1 MRNEERNNPRSQTDL
16 PFALRILTMSKGII
30 GKKIGMSQ
38 QFSGGELI
46 PVTVI
51 QAGPCTVVQKKTM
64 GNDGYDAVQLSFA
77 EEKKKFRVTKAMA
90 GHFQKANI
98 QPHRFLREFRTSE
111 FEQGQV
117 VTVDIFKKGELISVS
132 GVSKGKGFAGVM
144 KRHRFAGGPGGH
156 GSMFNR
162 RPGSIGASAYPS
174 RVWPGKKLP
183 GHMGDVNV
191 TLKNTEIVDVRSDQN
206 LLFVRGAVPGGENG
220 LVLIYKA
227 E

>member
-1 MRNEERNNPRSQTDL
+1 
-16 PFALRILTMSKGII
+16 MSIGII

-38 QFSGGELI
+38 VFSGGELV

-51 QAGPCTVVQKKTM
+51 QAGPCKVVQKKTKEK
-64 GNDGYDAVQLSFA
+64 DGYESVQLAFE
-77 EEKKKFRVTKAMA
+77 EEKKQGRVTKAVA
-90 GHFQKANI
+90 GHFKKANTAV
-98 QPHRFLREFRTSE
+98 HRFLREFRSSGLE
-111 FEQGQV
+111 AGQEV
-117 VTVDIFKKGELISVS
+117 SVDIFKKGELVAVS

-144 KRHRFAGGPGGH
+144 KRHNFAGGPGSH

-162 RPGSIGASAYPS
+162 RPGSIGASAWPS

-183 GHMGDVNV
+183 GHMGVDTV
-191 TLKNTEIVDVRSDQN
+191 TVRNLQVVEVRKDEN
-206 LLFVRGAVPGGENG
+206 LLFVRGAVPGGKSA

>member
-1 MRNEERNNPRSQTDL
+1 
-16 PFALRILTMSKGII
+16 MSKGII

-51 QAGPCTVVQKKTM
+51 QAGPCTVVQKKTT
-64 GNDGYDAVQLSFA
+64 GSDGYDAVQLAFE
-77 EEKKKFRVTKAMA
+77 EEKKKARVTKAMA
-90 GHFQKANI
+90 GHFKKADA
-98 QPHRFLREFRTSE
+98 QAHRFLREFRTGE
-111 FEQGQV
+111 IEAGQV
-117 VTVDIFKKGELISVS
+117 VTVDIFKKGERVVVS

-144 KRHRFAGGPGGH
+144 KRHKFGGGPGGH

-162 RPGSIGASAYPS
+162 APGSIGSSAWPS

-183 GHMGDVNV
+183 GHMGAVNV
-191 TLKNTEIVDVRSDQN
+191 TLKNIEVVDVRPDQN

-227 E
+227 D

>member
-1 MRNEERNNPRSQTDL
+1 MVAGWEQARGK
-16 PFALRILTMSKGII
+16 AMSKGII

-38 QFSGGELI
+38 QYSGGELI

-51 QAGPCTVVQKKTM
+51 QAGPCSVVQKKTAEK
-64 GNDGYDAVQLSFA
+64 DGYEAVQLA
-77 EEKKKFRVTKAMA
+77 YMEEQKKDRVTQAVA
-90 GHFQKANI
+90 GHFKKANI
-98 QPHRFLREFRTSE
+98 QPHRFLREFRTGE
-111 FEQGQV
+111 FEQGQI

-144 KRHRFAGGPGGH
+144 KRHKFAGGPGGH

-162 RPGSIGASAYPS
+162 APGSIGASAYPS

-183 GHMGDVNV
+183 GHMGSVNV
-191 TLKNTEIVDVRSDQN
+191 TIKNIEIVDVRPDQN
-206 LLFVRGAVPGGENG
+206 LLFVRGAVPGGDNG

-227 E
+227 D

>member
-1 MRNEERNNPRSQTDL
+1 
-16 PFALRILTMSKGII
+16 MSKGII

-38 QFSGGELI
+38 HYSGGELI

-51 QAGPCTVVQKKTM
+51 QAGPCTVVQKKTT
-64 GNDGYDAVQLSFA
+64 GKEGYDAVQLAFN
-77 EEKKKFRVTKAMA
+77 EEKKKDRVTKAVA
-90 GHFQKANI
+90 GHFQKANV
-98 QPHRFLREFRTSE
+98 QPHRFLREFRTAE
-111 FEQGQV
+111 FEQGQT
-117 VTVDIFKKGELISVS
+117 VTVDIFKKGERISVS

-162 RPGSIGASAYPS
+162 APGSIGASAYPS
-174 RVWPGKKLP
+174 RVMPGKKLP

-191 TLKNTEIVDVRSDQN
+191 TQKNIEVIEVRPDQN

-220 LVLIYKA
+220 LVLLYKA
-227 E
+227 D

>member
-1 MRNEERNNPRSQTDL
+1 
-16 PFALRILTMSKGII
+16 MSKGII

-38 QFSGGELI
+38 HYSGGELI

-51 QAGPCTVVQKKTM
+51 QAGPCTVVQKKTT
-64 GNDGYDAVQLSFA
+64 GKEGYDAVQLAFN
-77 EEKKKFRVTKAMA
+77 EEKKKGRVTKAMA
-90 GHFQKANI
+90 GHFQKANV
-98 QPHRFLREFRTSE
+98 QPHRFLREFRTAE
-111 FEQGQV
+111 FEQGQT
-117 VTVDIFKKGELISVS
+117 VTVDMFKIGERISVS

-162 RPGSIGASAYPS
+162 APGSIGASAYPS
-174 RVWPGKKLP
+174 RVMPGKKLT

-191 TLKNTEIVDVRSDQN
+191 TLKNIEVIDVRPDQN

-220 LVLIYKA
+220 LVLLYKA
-227 E
+227 D

>member
-1 MRNEERNNPRSQTDL
+1 
-16 PFALRILTMSKGII
+16 MSKGII

-51 QAGPCTVVQKKTM
+51 QAGPCPVVQKKTA
-64 GNDGYDAVQLSFA
+64 GKDGYDAVQLAFV
-77 EEKKKFRVTKAMA
+77 EEKKKARVTKSMA
-90 GHFQKANI
+90 GHFKKAEM
-98 QPHRFLREFRTSE
+98 QPHRFLREFRTGE
-111 FEQGQV
+111 FEAGQV
-117 VTVDIFKKGELISVS
+117 VTVDIFKKGERVAVS

-162 RPGSIGASAYPS
+162 APGSIGSSAWPS

-183 GHMGDVNV
+183 GHMGAVNV
-191 TLKNTEIVDVRSDQN
+191 TLKNIEVVDVRPDQN
-206 LLFVRGAVPGGENG
+206 LLFVRGAVPGGEKA

-227 E
+227 D

>member
-1 MRNEERNNPRSQTDL
+1 MKGL
-16 PFALRILTMSKGII
+16 AMSKGII

-38 QFSGGELI
+38 HYSAGELI

-51 QAGPCTVVQKKTM
+51 QAGPCTVVQKKTA
-64 GNDGYDAVQLSFA
+64 GKEGYDAVQLAFN
-77 EEKKKFRVTKAMA
+77 EEKKKDRVTKAMA
-90 GHFQKANI
+90 GHFQKANV
-98 QPHRFLREFRTSE
+98 QPHRFLREFRTAE
-111 FEQGQV
+111 FEQGQI
-117 VTVDIFKKGELISVS
+117 VTVDIFKKGERISVS

-162 RPGSIGASAYPS
+162 APGSIGASAYPS
-174 RVWPGKKLP
+174 RVMPGKKLP

-191 TLKNTEIVDVRSDQN
+191 TLKNIEIVDVRPDQN

-220 LVLIYKA
+220 LVLLYKA
-227 E
+227 D

>member
-1 MRNEERNNPRSQTDL
+1 
-16 PFALRILTMSKGII
+16 MSKGII

-38 QFSGGELI
+38 HYSGGELI

-51 QAGPCTVVQKKTM
+51 QAGPCTVVQKKTT
-64 GNDGYDAVQLSFA
+64 GKEGYDAVQLAFN
-77 EEKKKFRVTKAMA
+77 EEKKKGRVTKAMA
-90 GHFQKANI
+90 GHFQKANV
-98 QPHRFLREFRTSE
+98 QPHRFLREFRTAE
-111 FEQGQV
+111 FEQGQS
-117 VTVDIFKKGELISVS
+117 VTVDMFKIGERISVS

-162 RPGSIGASAYPS
+162 APGSIGASAYPS
-174 RVWPGKKLP
+174 RVMPGKKLP

-191 TLKNTEIVDVRSDQN
+191 TLKNIEVIEVRPDQN

-220 LVLIYKA
+220 LVLLYKA
-227 E
+227 D

>member
-1 MRNEERNNPRSQTDL
+1 
-16 PFALRILTMSKGII
+16 MSKGII

-51 QAGPCTVVQKKTM
+51 QAGPCTVVQKKTS
-64 GNDGYDAVQLSFA
+64 GKDGYDSVQLAFG
-77 EEKKKFRVTKAMA
+77 EEKKKARVTKAMA
-90 GHFQKANI
+90 GHFQKANL
-98 QPHRFLREFRTSE
+98 PAHRFLREFRTAE
-111 FEQGQV
+111 YEQGQV
-117 VTVDIFKKGELISVS
+117 VTVDIFKKGERIAVS

-144 KRHRFAGGPGGH
+144 KRHQFAGGPGGH

-183 GHMGDVNV
+183 GHLGAVNV
-191 TLKNTEIVDVRSDQN
+191 TIKNIEIVDVRPDQN
-206 LLFVRGAVPGGENG
+206 LLFVRGAVPGGVNG

-227 E
+227 D

>member
-1 MRNEERNNPRSQTDL
+1 
-16 PFALRILTMSKGII
+16 MSKGII

-38 QFSGGELI
+38 HYSGGEMI

-51 QAGPCTVVQKKTM
+51 QAGPCTVVQKKTAEH
-64 GNDGYDAVQLSFA
+64 DGYEAVQLAFV
-77 EEKKKFRVTKAMA
+77 EEKKKDRVTKAAA
-90 GHFQKANI
+90 GHFKKANV
-98 QPHRFLREFRTSE
+98 QPHRFLREFRTGE

-117 VTVDIFKKGELISVS
+117 VTAEMFKKGELIAVS

-144 KRHRFAGGPGGH
+144 KRHKFAGGPGGH

-183 GHMGDVNV
+183 GHMGAVNK
-191 TLKNTEIVDVRSDQN
+191 TIKNIEIVDVRPDQN
-206 LLFVRGAVPGGENG
+206 LLFVRGAVPGGANG
-220 LVLIYKA
+220 LLLIYKA

>member
-1 MRNEERNNPRSQTDL
+1 
-16 PFALRILTMSKGII
+16 MSKGII

-38 QFSGGELI
+38 QYSGGELI

-51 QAGPCTVVQKKTM
+51 QAGPCTVVQKKTT
-64 GNDGYDAVQLSFA
+64 GKEGYDAVQLAFN
-77 EEKKKFRVTKAMA
+77 EEKKKGRVTKAMA
-90 GHFQKANI
+90 GHFQKANV
-98 QPHRFLREFRTSE
+98 QPHRFLREFRTAE
-111 FEQGQV
+111 FEQGQT
-117 VTVDIFKKGELISVS
+117 VTVDMFKIGERISVS

-162 RPGSIGASAYPS
+162 APGSIGASAYPS
-174 RVWPGKKLP
+174 RVMPGKKLP

-191 TLKNTEIVDVRSDQN
+191 TLKNIEVIEVRPDQN

-220 LVLIYKA
+220 LVLLYKA
-227 E
+227 D